1 MSLKIKIN
9 AFRRNAMHSIT
20 KSIGKSNSNTNVGT
34 IDPTQIKRVLILR
47 PNHRLGN
54 LLLITPLV
62 QEVEKLFPN
71 CKIDLFIKGNL
82 GPIVFE
88 NYQSIDQIIRLP
100 KKHFDELGN
109 YFQGWLKLKN
119 KKYDLA
125 INADKNSSSG
135 RLSLQLAK
143 ATFKCFGDLEIEVMK
158 QEADYSH
165 IAKYPVYDLRNYLSK
180 TGMVVPSTNIPN
192 LLLKL
197 SEAEIAKGK
206 SLLYE
211 LVPNNKK
218 TICLFTFATGAKCYS
233 VAWWAVFYER
243 LKKEF
248 PEYNLIEVLPVENV
262 SQINFE
268 APSYYSKDIREI
280 TAFLKNTSLFIGADS
295 GMMHLASAAQ
305 IPIVGL
311 FSVTTIEKYAPYNS
325 KSVAIQ
331 TEHSG
336 IDEWIQ
342 TIKNVLQS
350 K

>member
-1 MSLKIKIN
+1 MSLKIRIN
-9 AFRRNAMHSIT
+9 KFRRKLMHGIT
-20 KSIGKSNSNTNVGT
+20 SGIGKSSSTNIGK
-34 IDPTQIKRVLILR
+34 IDPIQVKKILISR

-88 NYQSIDQIIRLP
+88 NYNSIDQIIRLP

-109 YFQGWLKLKN
+109 YAKGWLKLKN
-119 KKYDLA
+119 KQYDLA

-135 RLSLQLAK
+135 RLSLQITKAK
-143 ATFKCFGDLEIEVMK
+143 YKCFGDLEVDVTK
-158 QEADYSH
+158 QPKDYAH
-165 IAKYPVYDLRNYLSK
+165 IAKYPVYDLRNFLE
-180 TGMVVPSTNIPN
+180 TVGMMAPNTAVPN
-192 LLLKL
+192 LLLEL
-197 SEAEIAKGK
+197 STEEVAKGK
-206 SLLYE
+206 SLLDE

-233 VAWWAVFYER
+233 VEWWSVFYER
-243 LKKEF
+243 MKKEF
-248 PEYNLIEVLPVENV
+248 HDYNLLEVLPVENV

-280 TAFLKNTSLFIGADS
+280 TAFLKNTALFVGADS

-311 FSVTTIEKYAPYNS
+311 FSVTITEKYAPYNS
-325 KSVAIQ
+325 KSVAIH
-331 TEHSG
+331 TDHSG

-342 TIKNVLQS
+342 TIKSTLQTN
-350 K
+350 